1 MKKTLL
7 LALAAVA
14 TIFTSCSSDI
24 TNDNDDSNNG
34 QGKGMTLIAN
44 VEQNDTR
51 ATLTTSDDT
60 SGKWS
65 FKYTNNDKVS
75 VGNDKIDNYYIF
87 TKNDANF
94 SCADAKA
101 TNTDANWYA
110 YYPGTEINLTNQAGT
125 EASAAKL
132 YALAGVTTTATTGA
146 EGLTI
151 NMKANAAVLR
161 IVKVDNFG
169 PCDIY
174 LMTKEGKYVKGLK
187 AKKNAAGFEVETSET
202 RTSVFYK
209 ESSVDYK
216 ENKGNS
222 GIYYVIV
229 PAGVYLE
236 VWNKDRK
243 FKTTSKGLTAGRYYT
258 LTSGPIFGTATT
270 TAKLADGTTK
280 TVNWVQLWI
289 GGPRIATE
297 NVADKM
303 TWNDAVKQGSDY
315 VWGANWRTPSEAD
328 LDIVGDDGYT
338 PKFVEIELSTDNGVK
353 HFKYKGTQPGYKF
366 VYKSGYKSNEMIVP
380 FTNGKN
386 EVGVYWTSTEG
397 EINKDKQPTGRAY
410 NISDWGDTHLYNYFT
425 DFERH
430 GLNSVR
436 PVLSKETVLWGEQD
450 IK

>member
-24 TNDNDDSNNG
+24 INDNDDSNNG

-65 FKYTNNDKVS
+65 FAYTDNDKVY
-75 VGNDKIDNYYIF
+75 VGNDQMENNYYTF
-87 TKNDANF
+87 TKSGEKF
-94 SCADAKA
+94 SSTEAKA

-110 YYPGTEINLTNQAGT
+110 YYPSTTIDLTNQKGT
-125 EASAAKL
+125 EASAAEL
-132 YALAGVTTTATTGA
+132 YALAGATTDPTTGA
-146 EGLTI
+146 KGLNI
-151 NMKANAAVLR
+151 NMKAKAAVLR
-161 IVKVDNFG
+161 IVKVDNYG

-209 ESSVDYK
+209 ESSKDYK

-236 VWNKDRK
+236 VWNDGIK

-258 LTSGPIFGTATT
+258 LTSGPTYGTATA

-280 TVNWVQLWI
+280 TMTINWKQLWI

-297 NVADKM
+297 NVETEM
-303 TWNDAVKQGSDY
+303 SWIDAIKTGDDY
-315 VWGANWRTPSEAD
+315 VWGKNWCTPSQDD
-328 LDIVGDDGYT
+328 LDIVGDEGGT
-338 PKFVEIELSTDNGVK
+338 PKHIKVELSTDNGVK
-353 HFKYKGTQPGYKF
+353 HFKYKGIQPGYT
-366 VYKSGYKSNEMIVP
+366 SPDNEMTIP
-380 FTNGKN
+380 FTKGQN
-386 EVGVYWTSTEG
+386 EAGVYWTSSTDG
-397 EINKDKQPTGRAY
+397 KLNGSGQLTGTSLT
-410 NISDWGDTHLYNYFT
+410 ITDWYGSGIINYFSNHS
-425 DFERH
+425 ERH
-430 GLNSVR
+430 ILYSVR
-436 PVLSKETVLWGEQD
+436 PVLTIKTVLWGEQN

>member
-44 VEQNDTR
+44 VEQDDTR
-51 ATLTTSDDT
+51 ATLDT
-60 SGKWS
+60 KETFGTWS
-65 FKYTNNDKVS
+65 FAYTNDDEVQ
-75 VGNDKIDNYYIF
+75 VGNNLIDNYYTF
-87 TKNDANF
+87 TKNSDNF

-101 TNTDANWYA
+101 TNTDATWYA
-110 YYPGTEINLTNQAGT
+110 YYPGTDINLTNQEGT
-125 EASAAKL
+125 TESASKL
-132 YALAGVTTTATTGA
+132 YALAGATTTPTTGA

-151 NMKANAAVLR
+151 NMKAQAAVLR
-161 IVKVDNFG
+161 IVKVDNYG

-258 LTSGPIFGTATT
+258 LTSGPTFGTATT

-297 NVADKM
+297 NVEKEM
-303 TWNDAVKQGSDY
+303 SWIDATKTGNEY
-315 VWGANWRTPSEAD
+315 VWGANWH
-328 LDIVGDDGYT
+328 T
-338 PKFVEIELSTDNGVK
+338 PKLDEIKSMYKEESQYHWIINTEILDAN
-353 HFKYKGTQPGYKF
+353 FKYENNKHGFCLNGKQPGYTKNNMFVAGNNGTKWTEDYGESKF
-366 VYKSGYKSNEMIVP
+366 WLSDEQKAGHGTSFNFMWSKYEGKFEVYMNVLG
-380 FTNGKN
+380 
-386 EVGVYWTSTEG
+386 
-397 EINKDKQPTGRAY
+397 
-410 NISDWGDTHLYNYFT
+410 T
-425 DFERH
+425 DYDY
-430 GLNSVR
+430 SKYYVR
-436 PVLSKETVLWGEQD
+436 PVLSQETVLW
-450 IK
+450 

>member
-7 LALAAVA
+7 IALAAIA

-24 TNDNDDSNNG
+24 NNDNDDSNNG

-44 VEQNDTR
+44 VEQDDTR

-65 FKYTNNDKVS
+65 FAYIDNDKVE
-75 VGNDKIDNYYIF
+75 VGNDQMENNYYTF
-87 TKNDANF
+87 TKSGNTF
-94 SCADAKA
+94 SSTEAKA
-101 TNTDANWYA
+101 TNSNVNWYA
-110 YYPGTEINLTNQAGT
+110 YYPRTEINLTNQAGT
-125 EASAAKL
+125 KESAAQL
-132 YALAGVTTTATTGA
+132 YALAGATTAATTGA
-146 EGLTI
+146 DGLKI
-151 NMKANAAVLR
+151 NMKAKAAVLR
-161 IVKVDNFG
+161 IVKVDNYG

-174 LMTKEGKYVKGLK
+174 LKTADGKFVSGLK
-187 AKKNAAGFEVETSET
+187 AKKNDAGFDVEKSNTKV
-202 RTSVFYK
+202 SVFTK
-209 ESSVDYK
+209 ASE
-216 ENKGNS
+216 GNA

-229 PAGVYLE
+229 PAGVKIE
-236 VWNKDRK
+236 VWNNDRC
-243 FKTTSKGLTAGRYYT
+243 FKTTKDAGLTAGKYYT
-258 LTSGPIFGTATT
+258 LTSGPTTGTAI
-270 TAKLADGTTK
+270 AKLADDK
-280 TVNWVQLWI
+280 EQAVNWVQLWI

-353 HFKYKGTQPGYKF
+353 HFKYKGTQPGYK
-366 VYKSGYKSNEMIVP
+366 SNKMIVP

-386 EVGVYWTSTEG
+386 EAGVYWTSTEG
-397 EINKDKQPTGRAY
+397 EINKDKKPTGRAY
-410 NISDWGDTHLYNYFT
+410 NISDWGGAHLYNYFT

-430 GLNSVR
+430 GLNAVR
-436 PVLSKETVLWGEQD
+436 PVLSQETVLWGEQD
-450 IK
+450 IQ